1 MSNYRIV
8 SFLKTL
14 CREADDRPNVGLTSG
29 LPMVSPVLS
38 RVIIHVSTW
47 NKKAARHTDSCRA
60 EYSILKLI
68 AASADRD
75 HGSRHVVSRVSLK
88 KQILSI
94 LFLVK
99 SKTCFAFANY
109 LVSSKEK

>member
-1 MSNYRIV
+1 
-8 SFLKTL
+8 
-14 CREADDRPNVGLTSG
+14 
-29 LPMVSPVLS
+29 
-38 RVIIHVSTW
+38 VSTW
-47 NKKAARHTDSCRA
+47 NKKAARRLSARATHSWCA

-75 HGSRHVVSRVSLK
+75 NHGSRHVVSRVSLG

-94 LFLVK
+94 LFPVK

-109 LVSSKEK
+109 LVSAKKNTK

>member
-1 MSNYRIV
+1 
-8 SFLKTL
+8 
-14 CREADDRPNVGLTSG
+14 
-29 LPMVSPVLS
+29 
-38 RVIIHVSTW
+38 
-47 NKKAARHTDSCRA
+47 
-60 EYSILKLI
+60 LKLI

-109 LVSSKEK
+109 LVSSKEKWVISPPGSHDDDSTTASISAPNTPIGSYKRLAAWLTLYD